1 MENFIKFN
9 IKPGI
14 FIKQSNTDEYNSSYQ
29 GLHSE
34 ESESFSLSQK
44 DIKDNASLS
53 ENNSIN
59 KSLSDSLS
67 SNDNKTQNKEK
78 DENNIT
84 EILYTFIWDE
94 GGTNVKVTG
103 SFVNWANSFDMKNYP
118 EEKVFKYSHN

>member
-9 IKPGI
+9 IKPGT
-14 FIKQSNTDEYNSSYQ
+14 FIKQSNIDEYNSSYQ

-67 SNDNKTQNKEK
+67 SLKFYIHLFGMKEEQMSK
-78 DENNIT
+78 SQEA
-84 EILYTFIWDE
+84 L
-94 GGTNVKVTG
+94 
-103 SFVNWANSFDMKNYP
+103 
-118 EEKVFKYSHN
+118 